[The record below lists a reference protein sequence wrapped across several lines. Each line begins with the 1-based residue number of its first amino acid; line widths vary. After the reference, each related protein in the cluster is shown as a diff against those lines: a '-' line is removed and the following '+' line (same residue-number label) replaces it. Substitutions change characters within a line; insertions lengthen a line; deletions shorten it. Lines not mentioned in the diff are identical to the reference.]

1 MARELKADELRRT
14 CDPKGFAFSTTEEL
28 EPLKD
33 IVGQKRALEAL
44 EVGLNIKDPL
54 NRYNVYVSGGPGL
67 GKTSTVIR
75 YLKNIAPSQKTPPDI
90 CYVYNFQEPHH
101 PRYLLLPPGRGREL
115 QRDME
120 RCVDFIKRE
129 LPKALESDE
138 FKSRA
143 KAEREKFSALRERA
157 FEELEAKA
165 KELGFALQRTPL
177 GINSIPLKP
186 DGSPYSQEEYERLPE
201 EEKEAILKRQERI
214 QEAIRE
220 YLKRLGELEEEW
232 QERKRELIKK
242 AAEFLMEPHFAQLR
256 SKYSESP
263 KVVEYLEEVERDILE
278 NVEALQAANKQP
290 PVPIPQQ
297 QDQYQKYRV
306 NVIVDHS
313 RTEGA
318 PVVVE
323 ENASYTNL
331 FGTIERRVQFGI
343 MTTDFTQIRA
353 GALHRAN
360 GGYLVLSALNL
371 LRSPLSWEALKIALR
386 TGKIR
391 IEDPAQMLGIAPTE
405 GLRPEP
411 VPLDLKVILIGPP
424 WLYYLLRFYDED
436 FRKLFTIRSDFDTEM
451 PWNGEAEEAIARFVR
466 ARMEEDKGVLPFTP
480 SGVAKLVEY
489 ASELAGDQRK
499 VSTRFAELSALIKEA
514 SFWARKEGAAA
525 VEAGHVRTAIEKGKF
540 RHSLIAEKIREL
552 IARGKLLVD
561 VSGERVGQV
570 NGLAVVDLGDFAFG
584 YPARITANVFT
595 GKDGVVNIEREAEL
609 SGKTHTKG
617 IMILKGYLGD
627 RFARKRPLSLSA
639 SITFEQ
645 SYSMID
651 GDSASAAELLALIS
665 ALSGVPVRQ
674 GIAVT
679 GSVDQKGRIQPVGG
693 VNEKIEGHFR
703 VCELK
708 GLDGSQ
714 GVIIPAGNV
723 DNLMLPEDIVEAVK
737 AGKFHIW
744 AVETVE
750 EVVELA
756 TGMPAGTPD
765 ENGDYPEGTVYHLV
779 QKRLEEIHRN
789 LKEEAPAEE
798 EEEGG

>member
-1 MARELKADELRRT
+1 MARELKPEELRRT
-14 CDPKGFAFSTTEEL
+14 CDPSRFSFTTTEEL
-28 EPLKD
+28 EPLNE

-54 NRYNVYVSGGPGL
+54 NRYNVYVSGEPGL

-75 YLKNIAPSQKTPPDI
+75 YLKELSASQEAPPDI
-90 CYVYNFQEPHH
+90 VYVYNFQEPHH
-101 PRYLLLPPGRGREL
+101 PRYLLLPPGKGREF

-120 RCVDFIKRE
+120 RCVEFVKRE
-129 LPKALESDE
+129 LPKVLESEE
-138 FKSRA
+138 FKARA
-143 KAEREKFSALRERA
+143 KVERERFSRMREEA
-157 FEELEAKA
+157 FEELEARA
-165 KELGFALQRTPL
+165 KGLGFAIQRTPL
-177 GINSIPLKP
+177 GINTIPLKP
-186 DGSPYSQEEYERLPE
+186 DGSPYSQEEYENLPE
-201 EEKEAILKRQERI
+201 EEKEAILKRQEEL

-220 YLKRLGELEEEW
+220 LFKRLGSLEEEW
-232 QERKRELIKK
+232 QKARRELTKK
-242 AAEFLMEPHFAQLR
+242 AAEFLIGPRFAQLKA
-256 SKYSESP
+256 KYAGNER
-263 KVVEYLEEVERDILE
+263 VLEYLEEVQRDILE
-278 NVEALQAANKQP
+278 NVESLQAANKQP
-290 PVPIPQQ
+290 PIPLPQQ

-313 RTEGA
+313 RTRGA

-323 ENASYTNL
+323 ENATYTNL

-424 WLYYLLRFYDED
+424 WLYYLLRFQDED

-451 PWNGEAEEAIARFVR
+451 PWDGEAEEAIARFVR
-466 ARMEEDKGVLPFTP
+466 ARTEDKGILPFSP

-489 ASELAGDQRK
+489 ASELAGDQKK

-514 SFWARKEGAAA
+514 SFWAKKEGAAT
-525 VEAGHVRTAIEKGKF
+525 VEARHVKTAIEKGKF

-561 VSGERVGQV
+561 VTGERVGQV
-570 NGLAVVDLGDFAFG
+570 NGLAVIDLGDYAFG
-584 YPARITANVFT
+584 RPTRITANVFT

-645 SYSMID
+645 SYTTID

-665 ALSGVPVRQ
+665 ALSGVPVKQ
-674 GIAVT
+674 GIAIT

-693 VNEKIEGHFR
+693 INEKIEGHFR
-703 VCELK
+703 VCEAL
-708 GLDGSQ
+708 GLDGTQ
-714 GVIIPAGNV
+714 GVIIPVGNV
-723 DNLMLPEDIVEAVK
+723 DNLMLPEDVVK
-737 AGKFHIW
+737 AVEEGRFHIW
-744 AVETVE
+744 AVERVE

-756 TGMPAGTPD
+756 TGVPAGVPD
-765 ENGDYPEGTVYHLV
+765 EEGNYPEGTVYHRVL
-779 QKRLEEIHRN
+779 QRLEEIQRQ
-789 LKEEAPAEE
+789 LKEEAPS
-798 EEEGG
+798 EEEGEG